1 MDILKK
7 KVLRDIDDIKMWFYL
22 IPHKKLAVDTETTG
36 LDYHTLELV
45 GISLYNG
52 EYACYIDL
60 YENPDFDIIIK
71 FLIEQFKTVEKVIA
85 HNVKFD
91 YMVLYKYNLYLPE
104 KRFCTQVAAHLLN
117 ENVRKS
123 LKFLAQRF
131 EFTEGN
137 IEFEE
142 AVADGYQSEKFYEY
156 AMNDAIWCWKLHEI
170 EQPKLIEEGL
180 WKLFWEIEMPFTET
194 LAHVEMNGILVDKK
208 EIANLGENTC
218 EKLIDMEKRLFDIA
232 EVPEKERSGFNLNS
246 GPTIIKLLTQKFG
259 LTIKEKTKK
268 GKLSVGKATLERLSK
283 QHEFPKL
290 LLEYRKARKLQTA
303 FVNPISSFINDD
315 GRIRPHYNPTGPVT
329 GRICVDP
336 DTFVEAPR
344 NLQKYPEGILLKN
357 LKIGDWVYSF
367 DEDREL
373 CLQKIK
379 WVGPTKVKPTLII
392 HTDKGFPLTISRDHL
407 VRKWRGEWAHAKDLK
422 VGDRLLCMPPR
433 SMSDKLEKGGHMKF
447 FPHSRNRQN
456 GKKGGGIVYESRFI
470 WTQIHNQKPHF
481 GKAIIHH
488 VDGNPLNN
496 HPINLQWLKNHSS
509 HISLHHKLRQNH
521 KIVKIEVGPTKLLW
535 DLEVENTHCFI
546 GNDIALHNSASKPNV
561 QQSGK
566 DDGYRN
572 IFVAE
577 EGKKL
582 LSADYA
588 GQELR
593 WLAIQSKDKNLL
605 DAFNNDKDLHLATAN
620 KVFNLGTP
628 DECLYRTHPEYESY
642 KEKYKD
648 ERYKGKNSVNFPVIY
663 GSTEYGISKSL
674 KISEAKAKKIIDDYY
689 ELYPGVK
696 VAISACV
703 NHLYKKRYVKDFFGR
718 RRRFQYIDDKVKRQ
732 AFNFLIQAPSAS
744 QLKVAANRVHKE
756 IPEVKIIMLIHD
768 EIVMEVDKDFNR
780 EGDVVKIMKEA
791 VLADIPFEVETTEG
805 LNFGG
810 LS

>member
-1 MDILKK
+1 MNISKK
-7 KVLRDIDDIKMWFYL
+7 KILRDIDDIKMWFYL

-36 LDYHTLELV
+36 LDCHTLELV

-180 WKLFWEIEMPFTET
+180 WDLFWKIEMPFTET

-329 GRICVDP
+329 GR
-336 DTFVEAPR
+336 
-344 NLQKYPEGILLKN
+344 L
-357 LKIGDWVYSF
+357 
-367 DEDREL
+367 
-373 CLQKIK
+373 
-379 WVGPTKVKPTLII
+379 
-392 HTDKGFPLTISRDHL
+392 
-407 VRKWRGEWAHAKDLK
+407 
-422 VGDRLLCMPPR
+422 
-433 SMSDKLEKGGHMKF
+433 
-447 FPHSRNRQN
+447 
-456 GKKGGGIVYESRFI
+456 
-470 WTQIHNQKPHF
+470 
-481 GKAIIHH
+481 
-488 VDGNPLNN
+488 
-496 HPINLQWLKNHSS
+496 
-509 HISLHHKLRQNH
+509 
-521 KIVKIEVGPTKLLW
+521 
-535 DLEVENTHCFI
+535 
-546 GNDIALHNSASKPNV
+546 SASKPNV

-810 LS
+810 LK